1 MKISHFNPPA
11 NQDDFGSPDLLKKYS
26 DYVSSNFNQSIAEI
40 KAVLSRH
47 HAGQPQF
54 YNPLENENS
63 APDAL
68 LMIPWNGFPRR
79 FLKAAAG
86 GKTDYASAEPDQL
99 AQSDG
104 QQFRQQD
111 EYLEWFVH
119 RDDQGKITRIDFT
132 CEAYDYFEFLASLN
146 PNAVVTLYAN
156 HIAPGVSENNLKAEL
171 FPNGIYN
178 SWNAFNT
185 IKGAMHL
192 THPANALGAE
202 IKLAADA
209 TVRRDNGSG
218 EPTSPATLIQCAQ
231 FGDGDRNSDPAIGYK
246 INQKARDGYLITLT
260 DPVGLYMID
269 FDDRGWNF
277 ADGTSASGFMTII
290 RGRPGRAIRAIY
302 ELPSALKAQG
312 RTISDIQIGGVPI
325 EYGGQIAEH
334 VTMGIEGA
342 ACLKDSV
349 HNSLV
354 PCSPIR
360 AATEVASGLIKPM
373 KRTR

>member
-26 DYVSSNFNQSIAEI
+26 DYVSRNFNRSIAEI

-47 HAGQPQF
+47 HAGKPQF
-54 YNPLENENS
+54 YNPMENGNS
-63 APDAL
+63 ADDTL
-68 LMIPWNGFPRR
+68 EMIPWNGFPRR
-79 FLKAAAG
+79 FLNAAASG
-86 GKTDYASAEPDQL
+86 ETDYVSAEPDRL
-99 AQSDG
+99 AQNDG
-104 QQFRQQD
+104 KQFRQQD

-119 RDDQGKITRIDFT
+119 RDGQGKIIRIDFT
-132 CEAYDYFEFLASLN
+132 CEAYDYFEFLASFS
-146 PNAVVTLYAN
+146 PKAVVNLYAN
-156 HIAPGVSENNLKAEL
+156 HIAPGVSENDLKAEL
-171 FPNGIYN
+171 FPNGVYN

-185 IKGAMHL
+185 TKGAMHL

-209 TVRRDNGSG
+209 TVRRNNGSG
-218 EPTSPATLIQCAQ
+218 EPTSPAKLIQCAQ

-246 INQKARDGYLITLT
+246 INRIARDGYLITLT

-269 FDDRGWNF
+269 FDDRGWTF

-290 RGRPGRAIRAIY
+290 RGKPGKAIRAIY
-302 ELPSALKAQG
+302 ELPSALKTQG
-312 RTISDIQIGGVPI
+312 KTISDIQIGGVPI

-354 PCSPIR
+354 PCGPIPED
-360 AATEVASGLIKPM
+360 TEVASGLIKPM